1 MDWTTLTTSF
11 VTLFVIIDPL
21 GVTPVFASLTQGM
34 GWGKRIRTAFA
45 GTLIAALIL
54 GGFALGGGTLL
65 ETVGIGLPAFRT
77 AGGIL
82 LFLIGLE
89 MIFEQRTPRRERGAQ
104 RTKAELHSSADE
116 DEGIAVFPLAIPLLA
131 GPGAIA
137 SIVLLMTAAGDDTA
151 ARLGILAALALVILV
166 SFVLLVSASF
176 LLALA
181 GRSAAI
187 LITRLMGVLLAALSV
202 QFVFDGIRE
211 GILMPASS
219 G

>member
-1 MDWTTLTTSF
+1 MEWSTLTTSF

-21 GVTPVFASLTQGM
+21 GVTPVFASLTQNM
-34 GWGKRIRTAFA
+34 SWGQRIRAAFA

-54 GGFALGGGTLL
+54 AGFALGGGALL
-65 ETVGIGLPAFRT
+65 KAVGIGMPAFRT

-89 MIFEQRTPRRERGAQ
+89 MVFEQRTPRRERGAQ
-104 RTKAELHSSADE
+104 RSVAEHHSEGDDE
-116 DEGIAVFPLAIPLLA
+116 DGIAVFPLAIPLLA

-137 SIVLLMTAAGDDTA
+137 SIVLLMTAAGGDRSVQA
-151 ARLGILAALALVILV
+151 GILAALALVLLA

-181 GRSAAI
+181 GRSVAS
-187 LITRLMGVLLAALSV
+187 LITRLMGLLLAALSV
-202 QFVFDGIRE
+202 QFVFDGVRA
-211 GILMPASS
+211 GVLMPVAS

>member
-1 MDWTTLTTSF
+1 MDWTILTTSF

-21 GVTPVFASLTQGM
+21 GVTPVFTSLTRGM
-34 GWGKRIRTAFA
+34 GWGKRIRIAFA

-54 GGFALGGGTLL
+54 IGFALGGGALL

-89 MIFEQRTPRRERGAQ
+89 MVFEQRTTRRERNAQ
-104 RTKAELHSSADE
+104 RRLAEQADE
-116 DEGIAVFPLAIPLLA
+116 DDEDGIAVFPIAIPLLA

-137 SIVLLMTAAGDDTA
+137 SIVLLMTAAEGDPVIRAST
-151 ARLGILAALALVILV
+151 LAALAMVLVA
-166 SFVLLVSASF
+166 SFLLLVSASF

-181 GRSAAI
+181 GRSVSI
-187 LITRLMGVLLAALSV
+187 VISRLMGILLAALSV

-211 GILMPASS
+211 GILLPAAA